1 MNDESTLKALQQGF
15 APVPGTGISSASKTE
30 TIKAVVTA
38 QPTAQVTQIGQ
49 PANFSNVRTQD
60 LVDNNDNVI
69 EFNFTNSTGAAQTI
83 YFSTL
88 FGQPGDFEAFNQQPS
103 AVDFATFTEN
113 NSDVP
118 ANCGVLKGFNY
129 RAAMMGIIIGN
140 FTIQTDDLAQSNKP
154 LIVGYLTKVL
164 TRMESKRIPSLC
176 DACFNNNDNAYTKEF
191 VGPFAVDK
199 ANYLGYQVLNGKTV
213 MIRIT
218 IIGESVVSQFTA
230 E

>member
-1 MNDESTLKALQQGF
+1 MNDQATLNALQNGF
-15 APVPGTGISSASKTE
+15 APVPGAQTDKTAVV
-30 TIKAVVTA
+30 KAVITA
-38 QPTAQVTQIGQ
+38 QPNSTVTQIGQ
-49 PANFSNVRTQD
+49 PANFSNIRTQD

-69 EFNFTNSTGAAQTI
+69 EFNFSNGTGATQTVF
-83 YFSTL
+83 FSTL
-88 FGQPGDFEAFNQQPS
+88 FGQPGDFEAFNQLPS

-118 ANCGVLKGFNY
+118 ANCGILKGVNF

-140 FTIQTDDLAQSNKP
+140 FTIQTDDLNQSNQP

-164 TRMESKRIPSLC
+164 TKMESKRIPSLC

-191 VGPFAVDK
+191 IGPFAVDK
-199 ANYLGYQVLNGKTV
+199 ANYLGYKVLNGKTV
-213 MIRIT
+213 MVRIV
-218 IIGESVVSQFTA
+218 IIGEQIISQFTA